1 MTKTVDDLSKSERT
15 GLKFDEF
22 DEFIETSNAIDIEE
36 SYFQEKTI
44 ISTYELL
51 KLQHEAEILR
61 EQVESLK
68 QELEYKSQLVE
79 IYQQELLKA
88 NSEMEG
94 LNWELQNIFQHT
106 EAKF

>member
-1 MTKTVDDLSKSERT
+1 MTKTVDDLSKSEQT

-22 DEFIETSNAIDIEE
+22 DEFIETSNAIYIEE
-36 SYFQEKTI
+36 SFFQEKTI
-44 ISTYELL
+44 ISSYELL

-79 IYQQELLKA
+79 IYQQELLNA

-106 EAKF
+106 EAES